1 MNFPLYIAKRYI
13 LSNSKNNA
21 INIINRIAS
30 MGIIVGAMA
39 LFVVLSVFSGLKVF
53 SLSFTNDIDPDLKIS
68 STLGKSFFISP
79 EQEAEIKKIDGLASY
94 SKIIEERVLFV
105 FNDKQ
110 EVTYLKGVDSDFNK
124 VNDIKKTLYN
134 GQWLEPNT
142 YQVVVGYGIAQQF
155 SMGLLDFN
163 NQLEVWVP
171 KPGKGTIEN
180 AEQAFNKSEVY
191 PIGIYA
197 ISEDLDSK
205 YVFADLGLAQELLEY
220 KTNQISGIEIKEKAG
235 ADENAIIDK
244 LNTIFK
250 NKITIKN
257 RAQLNESLYK
267 MLNTENIAVYLI
279 FTLVIVVALFNLIG
293 ALIMMI
299 LDKKGNLKTLFNLG
313 TEIKDL
319 RKIFLLQGT
328 LLSVFGGV
336 IGLTLGIIIVLL
348 QQHFQ
353 LVMITPTLAY
363 PVIFSIENVL
373 IVMGTI
379 VTLGFIASLIAS
391 SRVSKKL
398 LE

>member
-1 MNFPLYIAKRYI
+1 
-13 LSNSKNNA
+13 
-21 INIINRIAS
+21 

-68 STLGKSFFISP
+68 SILGKSFFISP

-110 EVTYLKGVDSDFNK
+110 EVTYLKGVDGNFNK

-180 AEQAFNKSEVY
+180 AEQAFNKSELY

-220 KTNQISGIEIKEKAG
+220 KANQISGIEVKEKAG
-235 ADENAIIDK
+235 ADENAMIDK
-244 LNTIFK
+244 LNAIFK

-328 LLSVFGGV
+328 LLSIFGGV

-363 PVIFSIENVL
+363 PVIFSIENVM

>member
-1 MNFPLYIAKRYI
+1 M
-13 LSNSKNNA
+13 
-21 INIINRIAS
+21 
-30 MGIIVGAMA
+30 
-39 LFVVLSVFSGLKVF
+39 
-53 SLSFTNDIDPDLKIS
+53 
-68 STLGKSFFISP
+68 
-79 EQEAEIKKIDGLASY
+79 
-94 SKIIEERVLFV
+94 
-105 FNDKQ
+105 
-110 EVTYLKGVDSDFNK
+110 KGVDPNFSK

-134 GQWLEPNT
+134 GQWFEPDT
-142 YQVVVGYGIAQQF
+142 YQVVVGYGIAQKF

-163 NQLEVWVP
+163 KQLEVLVP
-171 KPGKGTIEN
+171 KPGRGAIIN
-180 AEQAFNKSEVY
+180 PAQAFNKTDVF
-191 PIGIYA
+191 PVGIYA

-220 KTNQISGIEIKEKAG
+220 KTNQISGIEIKEKKD
-235 ADENAIIDK
+235 ADEAAIIEK
-244 LNTIFK
+244 LQTIFN

-257 RAQLNESLYK
+257 RAQLNEALYK

-299 LDKKGNLKTLFNLG
+299 LDKKGDLKTLFNLG

-328 LLSVFGGV
+328 LLSVFGGI
-336 IGLTLGIIIVLL
+336 IGLLLGIAIVLL

-363 PVIFSIENVL
+363 PVVFTLENVL

-398 LE
+398 LD